1 MVKFASLYVVGENQE
16 SQQFGIIESLERVV
30 LSCSLGA
37 QLLKKPRIIAIINS
51 KIPQMCRKYVCV
63 KVKVTP

>member
-16 SQQFGIIESLERVV
+16 SQQFGIIESLESVV

-37 QLLKKPRIIAIINS
+37 QLVEEAKNHSNYKF
-51 KIPQMCRKYVCV
+51 
-63 KVKVTP
+63 